1 MFQSCDIALDSL
13 YCGKWKKFQS
23 QTVNL
28 TFDRTMPNVE
38 FIRELFIY
46 PTIYSNFKILDHLFF
61 ELSCLHTYTH
71 THTHTHRQTD
81 TQRRV
86 LYTSGL
92 NRKYNEYTVPVIPC
106 FFNVSIQLRI
116 KVDKNPGRSNIKEKS
131 LSGESVIRTSFNLK
145 RWILVYLEI

>member
-1 MFQSCDIALDSL
+1 MGKISKSNHELDL
-13 YCGKWKKFQS
+13 
-23 QTVNL
+23 
-28 TFDRTMPNVE
+28 DRTMPIDE
-38 FIRELFIY
+38 FIRGLFIY

-71 THTHTHRQTD
+71 THRDRQTD

-106 FFNVSIQLRI
+106 LFNVSIQLRI

-131 LSGESVIRTSFNLK
+131 LSGESVTRTSFNLK
-145 RWILVYLEI
+145 RWILVYVEI